1 MIHFPHPHNP
11 SPRRAL
17 APFRR
22 PDVRAGRGSYT
33 YPASANAPGAP
44 PVPVVRCPNCRAE
57 LDLDPE
63 DVGHKVECPGCLQAF
78 TAVRPTSPPPPPPV
92 ESTHASDTPAGT
104 PSDVPP
110 PLPDAAVSPPPPPAP
125 PPPAPPPRA
134 TVRSSRRPP
143 DAPITLECPACMG
156 KVSVLADDLG
166 HKVECPMCR
175 QTFRAEDRDRPGGRG
190 SSRYDD
196 EPPRR
201 SSRRSRYDD
210 DWDDRPRR
218 RRGSGY
224 YGDSRDD
231 DPYSSDDPRA
241 WVWRAKRDLASPGG
255 ALEVL
260 GYLDV
265 VFGVL
270 SILIGVGFALMVA
283 NSTGTGGPGWEIVWY
298 NAGPGLSGVVL
309 GAVKAIGGRSM
320 KQVRHRSLAIFA
332 CIAGCAPLNVG
343 CCLIVLMFPAYV
355 VSIVFSI
362 IGMTH
367 LFKKGVRKAFEA
379 NRPDGD
385 ADAV

>member
-1 MIHFPHPHNP
+1 
-11 SPRRAL
+11 
-17 APFRR
+17 
-22 PDVRAGRGSYT
+22 
-33 YPASANAPGAP
+33 
-44 PVPVVRCPNCRAE
+44 
-57 LDLDPE
+57 
-63 DVGHKVECPGCLQAF
+63 
-78 TAVRPTSPPPPPPV
+78 
-92 ESTHASDTPAGT
+92 
-104 PSDVPP
+104 
-110 PLPDAAVSPPPPPAP
+110 
-125 PPPAPPPRA
+125 
-134 TVRSSRRPP
+134 
-143 DAPITLECPACMG
+143 MG
-156 KVSVLADDLG
+156 QVSVLAEDLG
-166 HKVECPMCR
+166 HKVECPMC
-175 QTFRAEDRDRPGGRG
+175 QQAFRAEDPNRPSSRG
-190 SSRYDD
+190 SGRRDD

-201 SSRRSRYDD
+201 STRRSRYDD

-231 DPYSSDDPRA
+231 DPYASDDPRA

-265 VFGVL
+265 TFGVL
-270 SILIGVGFALMVA
+270 SILIGVLFAFA
-283 NSTGTGGPGWEIVWY
+283 AAGSTGGGGPPWEMVWY

-309 GAVKAIGGRSM
+309 GALKAIGGRSM

-343 CCLIVLMFPAYV
+343 CCLIVLMFPAYI
-355 VSIVFSI
+355 VSIVFGI

-367 LFKKGVRKAFEA
+367 LFKRGVRKAFEV